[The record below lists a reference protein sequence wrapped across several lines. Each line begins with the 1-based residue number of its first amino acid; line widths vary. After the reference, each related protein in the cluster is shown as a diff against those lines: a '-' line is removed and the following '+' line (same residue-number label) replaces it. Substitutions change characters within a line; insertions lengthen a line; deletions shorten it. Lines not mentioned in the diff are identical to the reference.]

1 MTGYSSF
8 FISLFQKVK
17 SSRLLFVVVTL
28 LMFGGLTG
36 CDLARNYTKADRDA
50 SMETQDFRDGLA
62 PRDIEGS
69 DDSASAAGIPE
80 LQPYIAPAS
89 SNLREMPL
97 VSISVNQS
105 VPLRD
110 VLYELAQQAEYDLE
124 LDPRIRGSII
134 FTARQRPLDVVIER
148 IAKISGLRYS
158 FEDDILRVE
167 VDTPY
172 NKFYRI
178 DYLSY
183 IRSNNGSVRN
193 SVAVVS
199 GEGADTGSA
208 FEMKSESVADFW
220 GELDSNL
227 KQITSR
233 QSTARLRT
241 ARDPRLEVEQQNP
254 GVQAV
259 GPSYDENGQV
269 QVQAPDAVLRVDSLP
284 LDEENIDNNNGDGP
298 SDVADQYDVSF
309 TINRQAGIISVF
321 APKLIH
327 DQVEEYMK
335 RLKRAVTAQV
345 LIEAKI
351 MEVTLSDEF
360 RSGINW
366 RAVDVLSGE
375 GILQFGNLTTLG
387 AGAPPASGDF
397 AVGFL
402 GNDIQALVQSLST
415 FGTVRALASPRLTV
429 LNNQSALLNVATNRV
444 FFEIDID
451 VTQNDTQTQ
460 TEIDSDIR
468 NIPEGVL
475 VNVQPSI
482 NLDDR
487 TISMAVRPTITS
499 VEAEIQDPAVAFVAE
514 TNNVQNIQNLI
525 PQVNVQEIDSV
536 IKMRSGQAVVM
547 GGLLQDRVSGTTE
560 SVPVLGEMPLVGAL
574 FRNQSD
580 LISKTELVILLKATI
595 VDGDESVHET
605 DKDLYRTFSGDRRP
619 FKL

>member
-1 MTGYSSF
+1 MTGYPSL
-8 FISLFQKVK
+8 FISLARKVK
-17 SSRLLFVVVTL
+17 SSGLLFVLVCL
-28 LMFGGLTG
+28 FAIGGLTG
-36 CDLARNYTKADRDA
+36 CDLTRNYLKADRDA
-50 SMETQDFRDGLA
+50 NMEIQDFRDGLA
-62 PRDIEGS
+62 PRDLDEDQTAGGG
-69 DDSASAAGIPE
+69 GIPE

-110 VLYELAQQAEYDLE
+110 VLYELAQQADYDLE

-134 FTARQRPLDVVIER
+134 FTARNRPLDVVIER
-148 IAKISGLRYS
+148 IARISGLRYT

-193 SVAVVS
+193 NVAVVS
-199 GEGADTGSA
+199 GEGADTGSN

-220 GELDSNL
+220 GELESNL
-227 KQITSR
+227 KQITGR
-233 QSTARLRT
+233 QSTGRLKT
-241 ARDPRLEVEQQNP
+241 TRDPRLEVEQQNP
-254 GVQAV
+254 GVQDV
-259 GPSYDENGQV
+259 GPVMDENGQV

-284 LDEENIDNNNGDGP
+284 LDEEETNNRGEGP
-298 SDVADQYDVSF
+298 VDVADQYDISF
-309 TINRQAGIISVF
+309 TINKQAGIISVF
-321 APKLIH
+321 APELVHK
-327 DQVEEYMK
+327 QVEEYLK
-335 RLKRAVTAQV
+335 RLRTAVTAQV

-351 MEVTLSDEF
+351 MEVTLSDEY
-360 RSGINW
+360 RSGIDW

-375 GILQFGNLTTLG
+375 GILQFGNLTTLAG
-387 AGAPPASGDF
+387 GAPQASTDF
-397 AVGFL
+397 AVGYL

-482 NLDDR
+482 NLEDR

-514 TNNVQNIQNLI
+514 TNNVENIQNLI

-536 IKMRSGQAVVM
+536 IKMRSGQPVVM
-547 GGLLQDRVSGTTE
+547 GGLLQDRIAGTTT
-560 SVPVLGEMPLVGAL
+560 SVPVLGEVPVVGAL
-574 FRNQSD
+574 FRNQND
-580 LISKTELVILLKATI
+580 VVSKTELVILLKATI
-595 VDGDESVHET
+595 LDTPEDSVHDT
-605 DKDLYRTFSGDRRP
+605 DKDLYRKFSGDRRP